1 MINILTKLS
10 GAALILACTSLIA
23 ADTTELI
30 GRGEALMRE
39 GRLAD
44 ALSTLEQAVAADPKS
59 SLAYTRLGG
68 AQLLHQ
74 DHASAI
80 GSFRQAIMLD
90 GKNADAFVG
99 MAMAYLHGGDYALAR
114 AALEE
119 AKRIDPAK
127 QAKIDE
133 VIAYING
140 REAGGGAH

>member
-1 MINILTKLS
+1 MINVLTKLF
-10 GAALILACTSLIA
+10 AAAFILACTSLFA

-39 GRLAD
+39 GQLAD
-44 ALSTLEQAVAADPKS
+44 ALATLEQAVAADPKS

-74 DHASAI
+74 DYASAI
-80 GSFRQAIMLD
+80 RSFRQAIMLD
-90 GKNADAFVG
+90 GANADAFVG
-99 MAMAYLHGGDYALAR
+99 MAMAHLHSGDYALAR

-127 QAKIDE
+127 QAKVDE
-133 VIAYING
+133 VIAYIDQ

>member
-1 MINILTKLS
+1 MINLSIKLS
-10 GAALILACTSLIA
+10 GAALILACTALIA
-23 ADTTELI
+23 ADATELI
-30 GRGEALMRE
+30 RRGEALMRE
-39 GRLAD
+39 GRLTD

-114 AALEE
+114 ASLEE

-127 QAKIDE
+127 QAKVDE
-133 VIAYING
+133 VIAYIDR
-140 REAGGGAH
+140 RESGDDAH